1 MSKALW
7 ALSWG
12 LAPGRR
18 WESRAVGRVKQRWQG
33 RKKVGRER
41 QVLLRRRLSR
51 DLKEKAVEGLGG

>member
-1 MSKALW
+1 M
-7 ALSWG
+7 G
-12 LAPGRR
+12 PVPGAGTRPK
-18 WESRAVGRVKQRWQG
+18 VGEQGSGKRVKQRWQG